1 MKKYEEQLKNN
12 FDNIRIMRL
21 MLVNFL
27 DETSIKYR
35 LRDKYLYILFYIS

>member
-12 FDNIRIMRL
+12 FGNIRIMCL

-27 DETSIKYR
+27 DEKF
-35 LRDKYLYILFYIS
+35 DKVDKKTNVYLLH